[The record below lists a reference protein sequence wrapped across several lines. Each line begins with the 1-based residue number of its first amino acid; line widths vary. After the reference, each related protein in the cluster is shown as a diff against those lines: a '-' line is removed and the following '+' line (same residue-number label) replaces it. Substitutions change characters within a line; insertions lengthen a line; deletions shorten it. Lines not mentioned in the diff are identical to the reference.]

1 MSDAQAPT
9 GTPVDAD
16 APDSPAGEP
25 MSLPEACFAIFFA
38 PSRVFAERQSKGWL
52 LPLVILTMVVA
63 LLFFATRSFM
73 QPAFDAEFARGA
85 ARMARSNP
93 QITAQQMEVGRR
105 MQEKFAVVGVVV
117 FVPVTV
123 ILIGLTLWLVGR
135 FVEAKQS
142 VSTALVVATF
152 AYFPK
157 VLAQLAVAVM
167 GLLRDP
173 STLTGLA
180 NMTVGP
186 AMFLNADHT
195 SPVLLALL
203 ARLDLFTLWV
213 TVLLAIG
220 LHVTGKVPKTQAY
233 AAAAVM
239 WLLGALPG
247 LFGALRAQG

>member
-1 MSDAQAPT
+1 MTSDAQVPAGAPS
-9 GTPVDAD
+9 G
-16 APDSPAGEP
+16 PAGEP
-25 MSLPEACFAIFFA
+25 MSLPEACFSIFFA
-38 PSRVFAERQSKGWL
+38 PSRVFAERQDKGWV
-52 LPLVILTMVVA
+52 LPLVILTVVIV

-105 MQEKFAVVGVVV
+105 MQEKFAVVGIAV
-117 FVPVTV
+117 FIPIAV

-135 FVEAKQS
+135 FVDAQQS
-142 VSTALVVATF
+142 VSAALVVATF
-152 AYFPK
+152 SYFPK
-157 VLAQLAVAVM
+157 VLAQLAVGVI
-167 GLLRDP
+167 GFVRDP

-186 AMFLNADHT
+186 AMFLNADQT
-195 SPVLLALL
+195 SPILLAFL

-213 TVLLAIG
+213 TVLLGIG
-220 LHVTGKVPKTQAY
+220 LHVTGKVPKAQAY
-233 AAAAVM
+233 AAAAAV
-239 WLLGALPG
+239 WIVGALPG